1 MQFNRYIW
9 DLYRNSPEGQAAIKR
24 DIADHIVQHEH
35 EPPPFIHFL
44 NRMDV
49 SIDEY
54 GHRTIFGGDYQEVN
68 LRDFIA
74 EYARAYKSNN
84 IEEAE
89 DLFISLLDY
98 GINWNIYSE
107 DRVWIEIRDNT
118 EDDSEDIPEDEQPL
132 PLEDGQIILT
142 YLGGNTDPDSY
153 RTSFTSI
160 TALSTGFYDAYPD
173 LFAPYLFTRKFD
185 HLTKIC
191 HFFGVTLPDAP
202 TKQQKP
208 ERAVYYLEINR
219 VLQAF
224 RHEHGLSPEEL
235 NAFLYDFAPRNVK
248 LTNTNTLPEASRVW
262 FSIGNSV
269 DFEYLDEANE
279 ESISFWQGNLE
290 ARRGDI
296 VLMWCASPRSYL
308 HSIWRVVD
316 DGFNDPFFYYYNS
329 IRVGHPLKIPP
340 ITFKTFAQDP
350 FLGTSPAVKA
360 HFQGRSGSA
369 LSLEE
374 YQAICGLI
382 RQTGFDTTLLPT
394 APSELTLGDLTLN
407 NERDV
412 ETQLL
417 EPLLLKLGFTETD
430 WVRQLPVRMGRGQRN
445 YPDYVLGCD
454 LKPGEESAIS
464 VLECKFR
471 IGSPKELKD
480 AFLQAKSYALRLQAQ
495 SLTLADARGIWIF
508 QQRSDG
514 FVFDAFTFKV
524 WKELTHPDI
533 LHEISLIFGKKVIDD
548 AVQSR
553 LRNMKA
559 HSKPK
564 G

>member
-1 MQFNRYIW
+1 MQFNRYVW
-9 DLYRNSPEGQAAIKR
+9 DLYRNSPAGQAAIAR
-24 DIADHIVQHEH
+24 NIEEHITQYGRESPVFMQILERAEIAVDEDGDVQINARGVE
-35 EPPPFIHFL
+35 
-44 NRMDV
+44 
-49 SIDEY
+49 S
-54 GHRTIFGGDYQEVN
+54 VN
-68 LRDFIA
+68 LREFIE
-74 EYARAYKSNN
+74 EYALEYETNTL
-84 IEEAE
+84 EDAE
-89 DLFISLLDY
+89 NLFLWLVEFGIDWNFYPDKEISIDVRDY
-98 GINWNIYSE
+98 SP
-107 DRVWIEIRDNT
+107 
-118 EDDSEDIPEDEQPL
+118 DDEL
-132 PLEDGQIILT
+132 YFEDGQVTL
-142 YLGGNTDPDSY
+142 YFVGGRDNPEAY
-153 RTSFTSI
+153 RYSFTSI
-160 TALSTGFYDAYPD
+160 TAISAGLHDVYPE
-173 LFAPYLFTRKFD
+173 FFIPYLFIKDYDKF
-185 HLTKIC
+185 TKIC
-191 HFFGVTLPDAP
+191 HFFEITLPDLP
-202 TKQQKP
+202 TKLQKR
-208 ERAVYYLEINR
+208 ERALYYLEINK
-219 VLQAF
+219 VFQAF
-224 RHEHGLSPEEL
+224 RSEYSLSPTEM
-235 NAFLYDFAPRNVK
+235 NAFLYDFAPKNIK
-248 LTNTNTLPEASRVW
+248 LPATTSLPEASRVW
-262 FSIGNSV
+262 FSIGNTV
-269 DFEYLDEANE
+269 DFEYLDEANDQ
-279 ESISFWQGNLE
+279 SISFWQGNLE

-316 DGFNDPFFYYYNS
+316 DGFNDPFFYYYNA

-340 ITFKTFAQDP
+340 IPFKAFAQDP
-350 FLGTSPAVKA
+350 LLGMSPAVKA

-382 RQTGFDTTLLPT
+382 RQTGFDTILLPT
-394 APSELTLGDLTLN
+394 APSELTFGDLTLN

-417 EPLLLKLGFTETD
+417 EPLLLKLGFTATD
-430 WVRQLPVRMGRGQRN
+430 WVRQLSVRMGRGQRN

-464 VLECKFR
+464 VLECKLR

-480 AFLQAKSYALRLQAQ
+480 TFLQAKSYALRLQAQ
-495 SLTLADARGIWIF
+495 SITLADARGIWVF
-508 QQRSDG
+508 QQRCDG

-548 AVQSR
+548 AIQSR

>member
-1 MQFNRYIW
+1 MQFNCYIW
-9 DLYRNSPEGQAAIKR
+9 DLYRNSPEGQAAIQR
-24 DIADHIVQHEH
+24 DVTEH
-35 EPPPFIHFL
+35 WCILDNSGDIRQETGFTSE
-44 NRMDV
+44 V
-49 SIDEY
+49 
-54 GHRTIFGGDYQEVN
+54 FGFENVENGESDILAVN
-68 LRDFIA
+68 LKDLLHEFTEDILINDS
-74 EYARAYKSNN
+74 K
-84 IEEAE
+84 EADE
-89 DLFISLLDY
+89 LFIEMIDD
-98 GINWNIYSE
+98 GW
-107 DRVWIEIRDNT
+107 EIPVNVGEENQWVILIGGGL
-118 EDDSEDIPEDEQPL
+118 EDDAVYRQVFTTITGLSAGLHAAHSEYFIPYFF
-132 PLEDGQIILT
+132 IK
-142 YLGGNTDPDSY
+142 
-153 RTSFTSI
+153 R
-160 TALSTGFYDAYPD
+160 
-173 LFAPYLFTRKFD
+173 FD

-191 HFFGVTLPDAP
+191 HFFSITLPDAP
-202 TKQQKP
+202 TKQQKR
-208 ERAVYYLEINR
+208 ERALYYLEINR

-262 FSIGNSV
+262 FSIGNTV
-269 DFEYLDEANE
+269 DFQYLDEANE

-340 ITFKTFAQDP
+340 IPFKTFVQDP
-350 FLGTSPAVKA
+350 FLSTSPAVKA

-382 RQTGFDTTLLPT
+382 RQAGFDTTLLPT

-417 EPLLLKLGFTETD
+417 EPLLLKLGFTATD

-471 IGSPKELKD
+471 ISSPKELKD

-553 LRNMKA
+553 LRIMKA
-559 HSKPK
+559 PSKPK